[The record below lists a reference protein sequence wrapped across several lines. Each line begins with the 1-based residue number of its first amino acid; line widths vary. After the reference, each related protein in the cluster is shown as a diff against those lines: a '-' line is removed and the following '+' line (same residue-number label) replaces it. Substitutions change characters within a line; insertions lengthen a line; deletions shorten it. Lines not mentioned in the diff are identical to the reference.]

1 MIKTR
6 TLNQNIVTILNVLL
20 PCHSCLKCEIIHT
33 LFINQFYRMLN
44 CFIFNHNNC
53 APDSKQQSILLE
65 HDDVI
70 KWKHFQRYWPFV
82 PGIYR
87 LPVKY
92 PQKGQWGGDLMFFLW
107 SAPEQTVETPVIL
120 RCHRAHYE
128 GNVMITGVQGYKAV
142 HLPQRHRWCESVPQR
157 QHLTRGSAD
166 SSNSLRMYI
175 ISHTIC
181 TRLWCAA
188 LFCGYITRSQ
198 QIHSFTHILQGYIT
212 GTRVVIVSQGHG

>member
-1 MIKTR
+1 MMTSSNGNIFSVTGPLCR
-6 TLNQNIVTILNVLL
+6 EFTGYQWNTLKKA
-20 PCHSCLKCEIIHT
+20 SE
-33 LFINQFYRMLN
+33 
-44 CFIFNHNNC
+44 
-53 APDSKQQSILLE
+53 A
-65 HDDVI
+65 
-70 KWKHFQRYWPFV
+70 
-82 PGIYR
+82 GI
-87 LPVKY
+87 
-92 PQKGQWGGDLMFFLW
+92 WCFLW